1 MSMEEYL
8 GIFIEEPLL
17 RKLIIAVIGAV
28 AIITLKNLIK
38 VRVGRYIKDR
48 NNSYRTKKA
57 VNVLGYFVIAIF
69 IMIVYSDSLGQVTVV
84 LGIAG
89 AGIAFAL
96 QEIIVSI
103 AGWITILTSDIYKT
117 GDRVLLGGIKGDVI
131 DVGILRTTIMEMGS
145 WVEGDLYNGRIVRIG
160 NSFVFKEPVYNYSS
174 DFPFLWDQIKIP
186 IKYGS
191 DYKLARKIIY
201 DAAQEI
207 VGSYSNEAKTYWDVM
222 VKKYLIEDATTQ
234 PMVTIIA
241 NDNWVEF
248 TLRFVVDYKRRVGVK
263 DLLFKK
269 ILEEVENNSSDV
281 QLASATFEL
290 VGMPTVEV
298 RSKE

>member
-1 MSMEEYL
+1 MEEYL
-8 GIFIEEPLL
+8 GLFIEEAII
-17 RKLIIAVIGAV
+17 RKLIIAVIGAL
-28 AIITLKNLIK
+28 AIIVLKNLIK

-48 NNSYRTKKA
+48 NNSYRTMKA
-57 VNVLGYFVIAIF
+57 VNVLGYFSILIF
-69 IMIVYSDSLGQVTVV
+69 IMIVYSDSLGRVTVV

-103 AGWITILTSDIYKT
+103 AGWVTILASDIYKT

-131 DVGILRTTIMEMGS
+131 DVGILRTTIMEISG
-145 WVEGDLYNGRIVRIG
+145 WIDGDLYNGRIVRIG

-191 DYKLARKIIY
+191 DYLLTRKILY
-201 DAAQEI
+201 DVAQEI

-234 PMVTIIA
+234 PMVTMIA
-241 NDNWVEF
+241 NDNWMEF
-248 TLRFVVDYKRRVGVK
+248 TLRFVVDYKRRVGIK
-263 DLLFKK
+263 DILFQR
-269 ILEEVENNSSDV
+269 IIEEIENNSNDI

-290 VGMPTVEV
+290 VGMPTIEIK
-298 RSKE
+298 RNFK